1 MRRVF
6 ADTYYWI
13 ALLNDRDQGHAAARA
28 ISQTLPQP
36 GIVTTQEVLSEVL
49 TYFCAHGR
57 QVRQTVAA
65 FFRQIV
71 TDPAITAP
79 AIVPVVPERSCALRS
94 PPGQGIQPDRLHFPA
109 GHAPGSD
116 HRSSDQ
122 RRPLQAGRL
131 HHPALIA
138 RKRRLPPT
146 AHSLSPASQ
155 SVSSRHYSLFCHHPC
170 VMIG

>member
-65 FFRQIV
+65 FIRQIL
-71 TDPAITAP
+71 TDPAIT
-79 AIVPVVPERSCALRS
+79 V
-94 PPGQGIQPDRLHFPA
+94 
-109 GHAPGSD
+109 
-116 HRSSDQ
+116 
-122 RRPLQAGRL
+122 
-131 HHPALIA
+131 HPQ
-138 RKRRLPPT
+138 
-146 AHSLSPASQ
+146 SSQ
-155 SVSSRHYSLFCHHPC
+155 SFLSGLALYEARPDKEYSLTDCIITPNAPFA
-170 VMIG
+170 

>member
-36 GIVTTQEVLSEVL
+36 GIITTQEVLSEVL

-65 FFRQIV
+65 YIRQIL
-71 TDPAITAP
+71 TDPAITVHP
-79 AIVPVVPERSCALRS
+79 QSFQSFLSGLALYEAR
-94 PPGQGIQPDRLHFPA
+94 PD
-109 GHAPGSD
+109 
-116 HRSSDQ
+116 
-122 RRPLQAGRL
+122 
-131 HHPALIA
+131 
-138 RKRRLPPT
+138 KK
-146 AHSLSPASQ
+146 
-155 SVSSRHYSLFCHHPC
+155 YSLTDCISML
-170 VMIG
+170 VMRQEAITEVLTNDDHFKQEGFTILL